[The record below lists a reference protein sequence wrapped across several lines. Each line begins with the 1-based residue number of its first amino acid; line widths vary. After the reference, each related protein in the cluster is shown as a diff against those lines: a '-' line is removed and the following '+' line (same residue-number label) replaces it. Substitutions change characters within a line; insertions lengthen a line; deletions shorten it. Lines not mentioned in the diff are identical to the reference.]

1 MIMARPSNLESQP
14 AFALQN
20 EFCFAFRV
28 AVFFAFRQLS
38 TETARFY

>member
-1 MIMARPSNLESQP
+1 MARPSILESQP

-28 AVFFAFRQLS
+28 AVLFAFRQLS
-38 TETARFY
+38 TETTRFY